1 MERRAVARR
10 APGIC
15 LKMRIRADCL
25 AEMSHNAAR
34 RHAGRHALKRNWEDL
49 VAKWVESKNV
59 GGVSEVT
66 LLTPIKKGFIP
77 GEGRTYE
84 QRLHQ
89 ALTLTQ
95 ERIANGY
102 PTAIST
108 IPTIHFARWL
118 ILRPQQYL
126 CGDVDPRGRLTYGA
140 TNLADDTAI
149 KLEME
154 KLTSWLFF
162 TSNFDGDMMAYLRDF
177 AVFLGEDLDHVW
189 GNCEGY
195 PAKGASRDFDGFW
208 AYAKKY
214 QLTTHAFYNAYPG
227 LSVPRIHQ
235 LAAFKDLFDAFVA
248 RTRDGDGRSIEGLAE
263 AFDQFVA
270 ETACFPSAFPDAG
283 GMYRIPVP
291 TGEIHRRGAG

>member
-1 MERRAVARR
+1 VAR
-10 APGIC
+10 
-15 LKMRIRADCL
+15 
-25 AEMSHNAAR
+25 
-34 RHAGRHALKRNWEDL
+34 
-49 VAKWVESKNV
+49 WVESKNV

-66 LLTPIKKGFIP
+66 LLTPIKKGLIP

-102 PTAIST
+102 PTAAST
-108 IPTIHFARWL
+108 IPTIHFARWM

-126 CGDVDPRGRLTYGA
+126 YSDADPQGRITYGA
-140 TNLADDTAI
+140 PHQPDDAAARVDFGR
-149 KLEME
+149 
-154 KLTSWLFF
+154 LTSWLLF

-177 AVFLGEDLDHVW
+177 AVFLGDDLDHIW

-195 PAKGASRDFDGFW
+195 PPKGAKRDFDAYW

-227 LSVPRIHQ
+227 LSVPQIHQ
-235 LAAFKDLFDAFVA
+235 LVLFKRLFDRFVA
-248 RTRDGDGRSIEGLAE
+248 RTRDRNGRSCDGLAQ
-263 AFDQFVA
+263 AFDQFLV

-283 GMYRIPVP
+283 GIYQIPASGP
-291 TGEIHRRGAG
+291 DWRGPSS